1 MNFNHKNLPLFET
14 EFPLTPFYITPF
26 HYPLSPHPY
35 IPDPSYIDPILLR
48 NINEP
53 QSRKSIS
60 IPTIKKGR
68 RRHSQLDPSLPLP
81 KPCIHSQS
89 EISLPPPK
97 LLTIPAFE
105 SVDTLSE
112 KYPLSDIDSTT
123 FSFIYPRFLPSNSA
137 SKHTTSSLDSFLETS
152 SESTICR
159 TPRHTYNLRYSR
171 NPTLSLASTNS
182 SLVRNLALFPHTKN
196 FSPLVLTLLFSTLLF
211 FFL

>member
-1 MNFNHKNLPLFET
+1 MKQNFLLLLFISHHFT
-14 EFPLTPFYITPF
+14 ILCLLILIFLTLVILTPY
-26 HYPLSPHPY
+26 
-35 IPDPSYIDPILLR
+35 SYAILMNLNR
-48 NINEP
+48 VN
-53 QSRKSIS
+53 Q
-60 IPTIKKGR
+60 
-68 RRHSQLDPSLPLP
+68 
-81 KPCIHSQS
+81 SQS
-89 EISLPPPK
+89 LLLKKDAVDTLSWILHFLFQNLVYILNQEISLPPPK
-97 LLTIPAFE
+97 PLTIPAFE

-137 SKHTTSSLDSFLETS
+137 SKHTTSSLVSFLETS

-182 SLVRNLALFPHTKN
+182 SLVRNLALFPHAKN